1 MRYRALGVSR
11 ASAGLL
17 LLWLALTA
25 CRTGSQ
31 ISSDEYRVEEALA
44 ARDTVAFVDW
54 GRRTVHVAS
63 GARGAVG
70 ARWKIDDPS
79 ANEWLLA
86 DPAGARIAVR
96 VNEVPEG
103 QVMPPGRIEVGS
115 RRVRRHRRCG
125 ENRPPGT
132 DNVQCTPSLTGA
144 FQIVQRSGYARCVEG
159 EEMCDEQLVQV
170 GEIIDYREQT
180 VCVTERARMPYRR
193 WVCL

>member
-1 MRYRALGVSR
+1 MRYRAVGLFR
-11 ASAGLL
+11 APAGLL

-25 CRTGSQ
+25 CRTPSQ
-31 ISSDEYRVEEALA
+31 VSSDEHRVEEALA

-54 GRRTVHVAS
+54 GRRTVHVAAS
-63 GARGAVG
+63 ARAAVG

-79 ANEWLLA
+79 ANEWSLV
-86 DPAGARIAVR
+86 DPAGARITVR

-103 QVMPPGRIEVGS
+103 QVVPPGRIEVGS
-115 RRVRRHRRCG
+115 RRMRRHRRCG

-132 DNVQCTPSLTGA
+132 DDVQCFASETGA

-170 GEIIDYREQT
+170 GEIIQYREKT
-180 VCVTERARMPYRR
+180 VCVTERVRLPYQR